1 MSFDYTIESNKK
13 PAELIEALEVELKEE
28 GFGVLWSFNVKDK
41 LEEKGLDFSD
51 NFHILEVCNPHD
63 AKEILSL
70 SKLAGYFLPCKV
82 VVYEDNGKTFAGMPQ
97 PSTLMGFI
105 DDEKVQAAANKVE
118 KRMITCFEKA
128 K

>member
-1 MSFDYTIESNKK
+1 MSFDYTVESKK
-13 PAELIEALEVELKEE
+13 TPNELIESLEKELKEE

-41 LEEKGLDFSD
+41 LDEKGLDYSD

-63 AKEILSL
+63 AKEILSM

-82 VVYEDNGKTFAGMPQ
+82 VVYEDDGKTFAGMPQ
-97 PSTLMGFI
+97 PSTLMDFI
-105 DDEKVQAAANKVE
+105 DDSKVHEVANKVE
-118 KRMITCFEKA
+118 KQMISCLEKA

>member
-1 MSFDYTIESNKK
+1 MSFDYTVESKKK
-13 PAELIEALEVELKEE
+13 PDELIKALEAELKEE
-28 GFGVLWSFNVKDK
+28 GFGVLWSFNVKEK
-41 LEEKGLDFSD
+41 LQEKGLEYND

-97 PSTLMGFI
+97 PSTLMDFI
-105 DDEKVQAAANKVE
+105 DDEKVNDMANNVE
-118 KRMITCFEKA
+118 KRMISCFEKA

>member
-1 MSFDYTIESNKK
+1 MSFDYTVESKKK
-13 PAELIEALEVELKEE
+13 PDELIEALEAELKEE
-28 GFGVLWSFNVKDK
+28 GFGVLWSFNVREK
-41 LEEKGLDFSD
+41 LQEKGLEYND

-97 PSTLMGFI
+97 PSTLMDFI
-105 DDEKVQAAANKVE
+105 DDEKVNDMANNVE
-118 KRMITCFEKA
+118 KRMISCFEKA